1 MDSLSVTCIAVGI
14 LIIAMRAPLIFAP
27 RAALRFY
34 DRVIFS
40 TNVRCRAFSV
50 VIAIVA
56 VTLLLLPFDN
66 GPLAGF
72 LYVAGCGG
80 RGRLHVGAT
89 KYLSGILA
97 LDVQLRRELS
107 ASSIRARPG
116 RPWRVGRSRP
126 DLRRGLRRLISP
138 YFDAAHPREP

>member
-1 MDSLSVTCIAVGI
+1 MDALAITCTVVGI
-14 LIIAMRAPLIFAP
+14 LIIVMRAPLIVAP
-27 RAALRFY
+27 MAALRFY
-34 DRVIFS
+34 DRAIFS
-40 TNVRCRAFSV
+40 TNARCRAFSV
-50 VIAIVA
+50 VTAIVA

-89 KYLSGILA
+89 KYFSGILA
-97 LDVQLRRELS
+97 LRVQLRRALS
-107 ASSIRARPG
+107 ASSILGRPR

-126 DLRRGLRRLISP
+126 NLRRRLRRLN
-138 YFDAAHPREP
+138 ARQR